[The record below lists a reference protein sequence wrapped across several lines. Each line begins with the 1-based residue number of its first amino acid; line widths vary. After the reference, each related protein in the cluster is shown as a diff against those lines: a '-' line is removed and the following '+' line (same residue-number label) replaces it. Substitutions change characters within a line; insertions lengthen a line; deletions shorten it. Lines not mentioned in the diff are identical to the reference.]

1 MNEPRWAANADPDAV
16 ADHIANVIEGRERSF
31 IAVPGGRTPAPVLAA
46 LVKRPLPWG
55 GVEITLTDD
64 RIVPADHPASNFG
77 LLSRSLEGCRAKL
90 TPLAERAE
98 PGRFDLVWIGMGN
111 DGHIASVFPNAM
123 QALSTGTKVQ
133 RTTPDPLPPEAPFER
148 LTLTLPALANAG
160 EIILVAR
167 GAEKRRVL
175 DAAIAGTSDLPVARL
190 LSMAQGPV
198 TIFWSET

>member
-1 MNEPRWAANADPDAV
+1 
-16 ADHIANVIEGRERSF
+16 
-31 IAVPGGRTPAPVLAA
+31 
-46 LVKRPLPWG
+46 
-55 GVEITLTDD
+55 
-64 RIVPADHPASNFG
+64 
-77 LLSRSLEGCRAKL
+77 
-90 TPLAERAE
+90 
-98 PGRFDLVWIGMGN
+98 MGN